1 MKKFNYCPNHKA
13 DEAYMANMCHKGFAA
28 KSLVEGVWT
37 FEPCEP
43 DEYTFRVC
51 YLRGKSDAEIE
62 KLKSDLAA
70 KQIEFVSR
78 YSFWAI
84 FRSKRDFRLYTEE
97 QELEICRAIRRP
109 MIFGSFLCPI
119 YFGLLVL
126 SAAKL
131 CKWLFIPAAVFAAY
145 GAMCIFL
152 CTSYTRLIK
161 KLTDKRKE
169 G

>member
-1 MKKFNYCPNHKA
+1 
-13 DEAYMANMCHKGFAA
+13 MAKMCHKGFAA

-37 FEPCEP
+37 FEPLRAGRI
-43 DEYTFRVC
+43 YLSRV
-51 YLRGKSDAEIE
+51 LPARKKATR
-62 KLKSDLAA
+62 KLKAESDLAA

-109 MIFGSFLCPI
+109 MIFGSLLCPI
-119 YFGLLVL
+119 VFGLLVL

-131 CKWLFIPAAVFAAY
+131 CEWLFIPAAVFAAY
-145 GAMCIFL
+145 GSNVHFSFAPHIPV
-152 CTSYTRLIK
+152 
-161 KLTDKRKE
+161 
-169 G
+169 